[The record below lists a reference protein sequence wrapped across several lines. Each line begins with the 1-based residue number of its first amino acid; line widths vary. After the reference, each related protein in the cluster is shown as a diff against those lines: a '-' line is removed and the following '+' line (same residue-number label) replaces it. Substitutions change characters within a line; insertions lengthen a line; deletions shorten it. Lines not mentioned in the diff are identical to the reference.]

1 MELDLYTQSLL
12 WAFGLSL
19 VFGGIAN
26 KANFCTMGAV
36 SDWINMGDLNRMRSW
51 MLAVVTAILGVGILE
66 YTGSID
72 LSLTTSNETSNP
84 PYRTANFIWLRHL
97 LGGLMFGVG
106 MTLASGCGN
115 KTLVRL
121 GEGNMKSLVV
131 LIIMGI
137 CAWWMLFTNLSY
149 NGFLQWMLPLSID
162 FSLQDRGPTH
172 GLIIALLA
180 GLPLLFWILRAG
192 DFRQNLEL
200 VSAGLVIGALIV
212 IAWYVTAG
220 GAGQTLMEELEFM
233 DEPPFFT
240 GAQSLTF
247 IGPSGHIVQYL
258 KESFGHHCGR
268 RVRFVP
274 LHAHLP
280 QDQDRVVRVLERFLH
295 ARGWRRAD
303 GHRRRA
309 GDGLHDRAGHFRG
322 FHPGAGLDSD
332 DPVDYRRQRRDDEI
346 PVLPDDA
353 RGRLARPAS
362 SAAAAV
368 YVSTPGGMSRVLFGI
383 YRLPTK
389 FVNLN

>member
-162 FSLQDRGPTH
+162 FSLQDIPSQDIAAVVFGLAGVEWGPTH

-220 GAGQTLMEELEFM
+220 GAGQALMEELEFM

-258 KESFGHHCGR
+258 KESFAATFLTFGVATIAGVVFGSFLYTLIFR
-268 RVRFVP
+268 KIRIEWFVSWNDFFM
-274 LHAHLP
+274 HAAGA
-280 QDQDRVVRVLERFLH
+280 VLMGIGGVLGMGCTIGQGISGVSTL
-295 ARGWRRAD
+295 ALGSILTILSII
-303 GHRRRA
+303 A
-309 GDGLHDRAGHFRG
+309 G
-322 FHPGAGLDSD
+322 
-332 DPVDYRRQRRDDEI
+332 
-346 PVLPDDA
+346 
-353 RGRLARPAS
+353 
-362 SAAAAV
+362 SAATMK
-368 YVSTPGGMSRVLFGI
+368 YQYYLMMREDD
-383 YRLPTK
+383 
-389 FVNLN
+389 

>member
-162 FSLQDRGPTH
+162 FSLQDIPSQDIAAVVFGLAGVEWGPTH

-200 VSAGLVIGALIV
+200 VGAGLVIGALIV

-220 GAGQTLMEELEFM
+220 GAGQALMEELEFM

-258 KESFGHHCGR
+258 KESFAATFLTFGVATIAGVVFGSFLYTLIFR
-268 RVRFVP
+268 KIRIEWFVSWNDFFM
-274 LHAHLP
+274 HAAGA
-280 QDQDRVVRVLERFLH
+280 VLMGIGGVL
-295 ARGWRRAD
+295 AMGCTIGQGISGVSTLAL
-303 GHRRRA
+303 GSILTILSIIA
-309 GDGLHDRAGHFRG
+309 G
-322 FHPGAGLDSD
+322 
-332 DPVDYRRQRRDDEI
+332 
-346 PVLPDDA
+346 
-353 RGRLARPAS
+353 
-362 SAAAAV
+362 SAATMK
-368 YVSTPGGMSRVLFGI
+368 YQYYLMMREDD
-383 YRLPTK
+383 
-389 FVNLN
+389 

>member
-162 FSLQDRGPTH
+162 FSLQDIPSQDIAAVVFGLAGVEWGPTH

-200 VSAGLVIGALIV
+200 VGAGLVIGALIV

-258 KESFGHHCGR
+258 KESFAATFLTFGVATIAGVVFGSFLYTLIFR
-268 RVRFVP
+268 KIRIEWFVSWNDFFM
-274 LHAHLP
+274 HAAGA
-280 QDQDRVVRVLERFLH
+280 VLMGIGGVL
-295 ARGWRRAD
+295 AMGCTIGQGISGVSTLAL
-303 GHRRRA
+303 GSILTILSIIA
-309 GDGLHDRAGHFRG
+309 G
-322 FHPGAGLDSD
+322 
-332 DPVDYRRQRRDDEI
+332 
-346 PVLPDDA
+346 
-353 RGRLARPAS
+353 
-362 SAAAAV
+362 SAATMK
-368 YVSTPGGMSRVLFGI
+368 YQYYLMMREDD
-383 YRLPTK
+383 
-389 FVNLN
+389 